1 VHIRAALRVIYLP
14 DLTRS
19 QLVAGAVNRGRGR
32 RLRGDP
38 RPLFD
43 HAATHAGAVELPG
56 ERGVA
61 RVHVRFDQQVIGRVV
76 AELEIDNWGEHRRI
90 HARPLAR
97 LVVADAI
104 GVFSPLKDRKT
115 RVERGLES
123 GRAHLAHAAA
133 HTGDRLVAD
142 DDQPLLVTGL

>member
-1 VHIRAALRVIYLP
+1 
-14 DLTRS
+14 
-19 QLVAGAVNRGRGR
+19 
-32 RLRGDP
+32 
-38 RPLFD
+38 
-43 HAATHAGAVELPG
+43 
-56 ERGVA
+56 
-61 RVHVRFDQQVIGRVV
+61 VV

-142 DDQPLLVTGL
+142 DDQPLLVTGLHADITQPLVKREHAAGWGISGRRCWKTSSTRRSSGSLANSAPSNASSVRSISSTTPSTLLAITSSW